1 MIERYRTQL
10 TQHLYPAQKDRNWC
24 RVSKIVC
31 PWGWPTNTFYVWP
44 AVQRIVD
51 AMDLEFSSKLQV
63 KEADVARMQ
72 QEIRDLS
79 HQLDEGR
86 KEWNESKK
94 ASTDQL
100 TQAHTRIKHLEE
112 MLGRLGVKEL
122 EIGSIRSTTR
132 ETQLEQQISKLQ
144 SDALTTTQRL
154 SSVEQSYADLLVREM
169 GCKRLI
175 AACCNLPLDKVD
187 EFIEPLTIAVE
198 NDPPDMDFARV
209 IGFME
214 KLRQHQQ

>member
-1 MIERYRTQL
+1 
-10 TQHLYPAQKDRNWC
+10 
-24 RVSKIVC
+24 
-31 PWGWPTNTFYVWP
+31 
-44 AVQRIVD
+44 
-51 AMDLEFSSKLQV
+51 MDLEFSSKIQV

-72 QEIRDLS
+72 QEIKDLS

-86 KEWNESKK
+86 KQWSESKK
-94 ASTDQL
+94 TSTDQL
-100 TQAHTRIKHLEE
+100 SQANNKIKHLEE

-122 EIGSIRSTTR
+122 EIGSFRSTTR
-132 ETQLEQQISKLQ
+132 EAQLEQQISKLQ

-154 SSVEQSYADLLVREM
+154 SSIEQSYADLLVREM